1 VVVLLLSSCSDSA
14 DDGADTTL
22 APTTTTTTVTIM
34 GIPYIVDSPRRLDV
48 YTPGEPGPWP
58 VVVVVHGL
66 EQGRFSFVI
75 LAVAIAAEGA
85 VVLSIGVDMTFPFLT
100 AVEEIA
106 CAVRFSRAM
115 AADYGGDASR
125 ITLVGNSA
133 GAVTGAIVA
142 IAGDDSMEDCV
153 VNEGSALVDALV
165 GYEGPNKWA
174 THNDKTES
182 VNLVALQEEDP
193 ELWGT
198 MDPCTHIGGN
208 PDLVVRLIHGD
219 DTDVD
224 WYEVPRQVS
233 VDLHQ
238 APAEDGYDAELTLLD
253 GPSPLGLTILSSE
266 AFDVAVQQ
274 VLQVAGD

>member
-1 VVVLLLSSCSDSA
+1 
-14 DDGADTTL
+14 
-22 APTTTTTTVTIM
+22 M

-85 VVLSIGVDMTFPFLT
+85 VVLSIG
-100 AVEEIA
+100 
-106 CAVRFSRAM
+106 
-115 AADYGGDASR
+115 
-125 ITLVGNSA
+125 
-133 GAVTGAIVA
+133 
-142 IAGDDSMEDCV
+142 
-153 VNEGSALVDALV
+153 LV
-165 GYEGPNKWA
+165 GYEGPNKRA

-182 VNLVALQEEDP
+182 VNLVALREEDP
-193 ELWGT
+193 ELWET